1 MEQNLLNKPNQEQ
14 AYQWEKAT
22 QANDVR
28 VAKKLLYTTSPR
40 VAKSLGRSVK
50 GLAASKWDE
59 NKKNVMRELVKI
71 KFSENPDLSKEL
83 LNSKDLTLVEA
94 GMDWFYGVGL
104 SITNADIFNPTKWKG
119 RNHLGDILCKRR
131 Q

>member
-1 MEQNLLNKPNQEQ
+1 MEQT
-14 AYQWEKAT
+14 YQWKKAT

-50 GLAASKWDE
+50 GLAAGKWDE

-71 KFSENPDLSKEL
+71 KFSENLDLSKKL

-94 GMDWFYGVGL
+94 GMNLFYGVEL
-104 SITNADIFNPTKWKG
+104 SITNAGIFDSTKWKG
-119 RNHLGDILCKRR
+119 QNHLGDILCSVRKDLKDK